1 MTKKM
6 KIISGGILVA
16 AVVAGL
22 AVLKTKDSQ
31 TSDEDTEMTE
41 TVAKP
46 VGPAFNPDS
55 AFAFT
60 AKQCDFGP
68 RVMNRRRTTA
78 AVRGSSV
85 SLRPTD
91 APSRSRRLTSKAMTA
106 QCCIPPISLP
116 ASVPRPSG
124 V

>member
-60 AKQCDFGP
+60 AKQCDFG
-68 RVMNRRRTTA
+68 A
-78 AVRGSSV
+78 SQSV

-106 QCCIPPISLP
+106 RCCIPPISLP
-116 ASVPRPSG
+116 ASVPRPS
-124 V
+124 VV

>member
-41 TVAKP
+41 MVAKP

-68 RVMNRRRTTA
+68 RVMNSEAHDRCGA
-78 AVRGSSV
+78 
-85 SLRPTD
+85 
-91 APSRSRRLTSKAMTA
+91 AMTA

-116 ASVPRPSG
+116 ASVPRPS
-124 V
+124 VV